1 MKTRKFHIALPLLC
15 LLGVL
20 ASCQETS
27 STTPLSSTTSDQTTS
42 TGDSTLHSTTTS
54 SSVTSD
60 SYPDSFQPS
69 YPTGGGEDITD
80 NPSKWTPSDFRARV
94 AYLVENPEALAKA
107 TLESRR
113 YVKPTTAGYG
123 TNEYEKTDYTYYLG
137 DILVGEAEN
146 RTATGTMDYSV
157 DPDSG
162 YLVKGAWWGSPMN
175 HIVLRYADVLL
186 MRAEALIQ
194 LDEGGI
200 DEAMSLIN
208 QVRNRAK
215 QSMSMIS
222 NYEKDYGVKIKIE
235 PYSGTFTKDEALKR
249 LKFERRLELA
259 MESDRFF
266 DLVRWGEAE
275 TVLNDYYAAEADNCT
290 IYSSASFT
298 PDKNEYL
305 PIPFAQIS
313 ASNGHYTQNIGNW

>member
-1 MKTRKFHIALPLLC
+1 MY
-15 LLGVL
+15 GYYV
-20 ASCQETS
+20 
-27 STTPLSSTTSDQTTS
+27 
-42 TGDSTLHSTTTS
+42 TLKH
-54 SSVTSD
+54 
-60 SYPDSFQPS
+60 
-69 YPTGGGEDITD
+69 
-80 NPSKWTPSDFRARV
+80 N
-94 AYLVENPEALAKA
+94 
-107 TLESRR
+107 
-113 YVKPTTAGYG
+113 
-123 TNEYEKTDYTYYLG
+123 
-137 DILVGEAEN
+137 
-146 RTATGTMDYSV
+146 V

-162 YLVKGAWWGSPMN
+162 YLVKGAYWGSPMN

-266 DLVRWGEAE
+266 DLVRWGEAT